1 MADETTL
8 QPEETPQAQA
18 IPPNPPAAPPAP
30 DPNSETAYATMLKE
44 REARKQAE
52 KDYKALQKQLEAFKG
67 IDPSEYQK
75 AMEAYQKQAEFDKRQ
90 AEIQSEIEAKLQQ
103 KYEPQIEQYRQQLAQ
118 TQQQFTDYQRD
129 RVLESAFYD
138 AGGFPGEF
146 EPAAL
151 ALRGRV
157 LLENGQVV
165 VVEADGKTPA
175 YVADKGQSRPK
186 GVKELIADLMAEHVW
201 FARHFKSS
209 ERPGFGQATLGT
221 ALPADADA
229 NQITDALTRYR
240 KQKFG

>member
-8 QPEETPQAQA
+8 QTPEETPQA
-18 IPPNPPAAPPAP
+18 IPPNPPSNPGQ

-52 KDYKALQKQLEAFKG
+52 KEYKALQKQLEAFKG

-75 AMEAYQKQAEFDKRQ
+75 AMEAYQKQAEFERKQ
-90 AEIQSEIEAKLQQ
+90 AEIQAEIEAKLQQ
-103 KYEPQIEQYRQQLAQ
+103 KYEPELEKYRQQLAQ

-157 LLENGQVV
+157 TLENGQVV
-165 VVEADGKTPA
+165 VLEPDGKTPA

-186 GVKELIADLMAEHVW
+186 TVKELIADLQAEHIW
-201 FARHFKSS
+201 FARHFKAS
-209 ERPGFGQATLGT
+209 ERPGFGQANFGT
-221 ALPADADA
+221 ALTPDADP
-229 NQITDALTRYR
+229 NQIADALTRYR
-240 KQKFG
+240 QQKFG

>member
-1 MADETTL
+1 MDETTL
-8 QPEETPQAQA
+8 QTPEETPQA
-18 IPPNPPAAPPAP
+18 IPPNPPPSNSGQ

-52 KDYKALQKQLEAFKG
+52 KEYKALQKQLEAFKG

-75 AMEAYQKQAEFDKRQ
+75 AMEAYQKQAEFERKQ
-90 AEIQSEIEAKLQQ
+90 AEMQAELEAKIQQ

-157 LLENGQVV
+157 VLEDGKVV
-165 VVEADGKTPA
+165 VLEPDGKTPA

-186 GVKELIADLMAEHVW
+186 SVKELIADLMAEHIW

-209 ERPGFGQATLGT
+209 ERPGFGQSSPGVQVG
-221 ALPADADA
+221 ADADP
-229 NQITDALTRYR
+229 NQIADALTRYR